1 MAHPFLKNLELLADL
16 HLSDRSNIE
25 CKHFFSG
32 AALYSNGDICA
43 SLTPV
48 GLAFK
53 LSAIRC
59 SELIDSGAAYPL
71 KYFQKSPIKKD
82 YALFPDFEGLDDDT
96 IAMFFG
102 EAVAQT
108 K

>member
-1 MAHPFLKNLELLADL
+1 MAHPFLSQLELLTDA
-16 HLSDRSNIE
+16 HLSGVSNIE
-25 CKHFFSG
+25 CKHFFGG
-32 AALYSNGDICA
+32 AALYSNGIICA

-53 LSAIRC
+53 LSTIRC
-59 SELIDSGAAYPL
+59 SELMESGAARPL

-82 YALFPDFEGLDDDT
+82 YVLFPEFEKLDEDT
-96 IAMFFG
+96 IAAYFG